1 MLMIML
7 VMMVLRRI
15 IVYGEDDYEMVGLCD
30 VVSRHSLQI
39 VRCSSGA
46 CNQMC
51 GLVALSALFLAF
63 RGEREHDALR
73 ISEVVSRTVLQMVK

>member
-1 MLMIML
+1 MMLMIML

-39 VRCSSGA
+39 VRCS
-46 CNQMC
+46 
-51 GLVALSALFLAF
+51 
-63 RGEREHDALR
+63 
-73 ISEVVSRTVLQMVK
+73 